1 MRLIELR
8 KFLPGRNDFKSADE
22 IVRLINETVSHG
34 SRKQIEHAETLL
46 IFQTSRQQ
54 TWLVG
59 TNQRLYNVLDDL
71 NNGFTKVQW
80 ILPKGQLVKNGR
92 IDVKVATRTKTDE
105 TGLLDI
111 GERQGSM
118 FSKRLFDERD
128 LVEKIQ
134 DMILRK
140 MSKYTYT
147 ST

>member
-1 MRLIELR
+1 MKSFR
-8 KFLPGRNDFKSADE
+8 KLLLGRNDFKSADE

-34 SRKQIEHAETLL
+34 SREQIEQAETLL
-46 IFQTSRQQ
+46 IFQTSRRQS
-54 TWLVG
+54 WLVG
-59 TNQRLYNVLDDL
+59 TNQRLYYVLDDL

-80 ILPKGQLVKNGR
+80 ILPKEQLVKNGR

-111 GERQGSM
+111 GERHGWL
-118 FSKRLFDERD
+118 FSKRLFAERD

-134 DMILRK
+134 DVILRK

-147 ST
+147 SM